1 VKRIFIVL
9 IALNALFALFIV
21 MQKESLKQNQD
32 SVFKPIGQ
40 EVKVV
45 KKQNSIPVVKEVDAC
60 IRLGALESIELAEQL
75 FKRLSAHN
83 VASQIVEQ
91 EVLASTDFW
100 VIIPPRPSKKQALR
114 LLKQLQL
121 ANIDSYIVIEG
132 DYANAI
138 SLGLFTVK
146 GSAYGIRDKMIE
158 SGYEAVVQEIPRY
171 QKRYWLELM
180 NSNKVPESV
189 LSDVN
194 VEIIEKA
201 CKK

>member
-1 VKRIFIVL
+1 ML
-9 IALNALFALFIV
+9 IALNALVALFIV
-21 MQKESLKQNQD
+21 MQREAAPKDQQD
-32 SVFKPIGQ
+32 VFKPVGDS
-40 EVKVV
+40 VSVV
-45 KKQNSIPVVKEVDAC
+45 KKTSAIPIVKEVDAC
-60 IRLGALESIELAEQL
+60 VRLGALDGLALAEQL
-75 FKRLSAHN
+75 FKRLSAYN

-121 ANIDSYIVIEG
+121 ANIDSYIVVEG

-146 GSAYGIRDKMIE
+146 SSAYRIKDKMIE
-158 SGYEAVVQEIPRY
+158 SGYEVVIQEIPRY
-171 QKRYWLELM
+171 QKRYWIEVM
-180 NSNKVPESV
+180 TSNRIPDGV

-194 VEIIEKA
+194 VEIIEKP